1 MSASPDHTSDRVDP
15 SATTGAGLPA
25 ALSASRRTVLRRAAA
40 VGLLAIPAAG
50 FLGACATSGGDDE
63 GTTEQDTGT
72 KSATNPLGVKE
83 DAALEIII
91 FNGGYGEKYA
101 TDVHEKLYQTAFPK
115 AQIKH
120 QATQAV
126 STVLQ
131 PRFAAGDPP
140 EFVNNSGE
148 KFLDFGALV
157 ADGQMQDLTE
167 LWDAPSVDDPS
178 KKVRDTLIPG
188 VVEQGMFSTPDGS
201 RKPYVLYYVSTVYG
215 IWYSGKLF
223 KDNSWTAPTTW
234 EQFTALCEQIKGKG
248 ITPFGYAGANAAY
261 YMWNVILT
269 QAAKVGGPDVLK
281 NIDNLE
287 ADAWKADSV
296 IQSAKAW
303 AEIGAKYGDKSF
315 EGLKHTDVQL
325 RQNQGKLAF
334 YPSGDWL
341 ENEQKKDTP
350 AGFEYQ
356 LMAVP
361 SLTASDKLPAGAIR
375 AAGGEGYF
383 VSAKSKNPRGGME
396 YMRQMLSKAG
406 TRGFT
411 ETVGAATV
419 VPAGSEGYQF
429 PPGVASSQAA
439 LKTAGANVFN
449 MMFDNWYK
457 ELDTEARTA
466 TNELMFG
473 RASAEQWAERI
484 QKRAD
489 TIKGDSSVAK
499 FKR

>member
-1 MSASPDHTSDRVDP
+1 MSATPDTPSAHIDP
-15 SATTGAGLPA
+15 SATSGPDLPG

-40 VGLLAIPAAG
+40 VGLLVTPAAG
-50 FLGACATSGGDDE
+50 LLSACATGGDSGD
-63 GTTEQDTGT
+63 GGEQATGE

-83 DAALEIII
+83 DAELEVVI
-91 FNGGYGEKYA
+91 FNGGYGDKYA
-101 TDVHEKLYQTAFPK
+101 TDVHEKLYATAFPK
-115 AQIKH
+115 AKINH

-131 PRFAAGDPP
+131 PRFASGNPP

-178 KKVRDTLIPG
+178 KKVRDTVIPG
-188 VVEQGMFSTPDGS
+188 VIEQGSFNTPDGG

-223 KDNSWTAPTTW
+223 KDNGWTAPTTW
-234 EQFTALCEQIKGKG
+234 EQFTALCEQIKSKG
-248 ITPFGYAGANAAY
+248 ITPYGYAGANAAY
-261 YMWNVILT
+261 YQWNVILS

-281 NIDNLE
+281 NIDNLQPG
-287 ADAWKADSV
+287 AWTAEPV
-296 IQSAKAW
+296 LQAARAW
-303 AEIGAKYGDKSF
+303 AEIGKNFSDKSF

-325 RQNQGKLAF
+325 RQNQYKVAF

-341 ENEQKKDTP
+341 ENEQKSNTP

-356 LMAVP
+356 IMPVP
-361 SLTASDKLPAGAIR
+361 SLTAADKLPAGAIR
-375 AAGGEGYF
+375 AAAGEGYF

-406 TRGFT
+406 ARGFT

-439 LKTAGANVFN
+439 LKAAGANVFN

-489 TIKGDSSVAK
+489 AIKSDSSVAK
-499 FKR
+499 FTR

>member
-1 MSASPDHTSDRVDP
+1 MSVTPDSPSE
-15 SATTGAGLPA
+15 L
-25 ALSASRRTVLRRAAA
+25 SRRTVLRRAAA
-40 VGLLAIPAAG
+40 VGLLATPAVG
-50 FLGACATSGGDDE
+50 LLSACATSGDD
-63 GTTEQDTGT
+63 TPAEQSAGT
-72 KSATNPLGVKE
+72 KSATNPLGIKE
-83 DAALEIII
+83 DAPLEVVI

-101 TDVHEKLYQTAFPK
+101 VDVHEPLYKAAFPK
-115 AQIKH
+115 ATIKH
-120 QATQAV
+120 SSSQAI
-126 STVLQ
+126 STALQ

-157 ADGQMQDLTE
+157 NDGQLQDLTD
-167 LWDAPSVDDPS
+167 LWDAPSVDDPNT
-178 KKVRDTLIPG
+178 KVRDTVIPG
-188 VVEQGMFSTPDGS
+188 TVEQGMFSTADGQ

-223 KDNSWTAPTTW
+223 KANGWTAPTTW
-234 EQFTALCEQIKGKG
+234 EQFTALCDQIKAKG
-248 ITPFGYAGANAAY
+248 ITPYGYAGANAAY
-261 YMWNVILT
+261 YQWNVILSH
-269 QAAKVGGPDVLK
+269 AAKIGGPDVLK

-287 ADAWKADSV
+287 DGAWQVDAVKQA
-296 IQSAKAW
+296 AAAW
-303 AEIGAKYGDKSF
+303 AEIGAKYSDKSF

-341 ENEQKKDTP
+341 ENEQAKDTP

-356 LMAVP
+356 LMPVP
-361 SLTASDKLPAGAIR
+361 SLSASDKLPATAIR
-375 AAGGEGYF
+375 AAAGEGYF
-383 VSAKSKNPRGGME
+383 VSSKSKNPRSGME

-406 TRGFT
+406 AKGFT
-411 ETVGAATV
+411 ETVKAATV

-439 LKTAGANVFN
+439 LKAAGKDVFN
-449 MMFDNWYK
+449 MLFDNWYK

-473 RASAEQWAERI
+473 RIKADAFVERI
-484 QKRAD
+484 QKKAD
-489 TIKGDSSVAK
+489 AIKKDSSVTK

>member
-1 MSASPDHTSDRVDP
+1 MSLNPDRTS
-15 SATTGAGLPA
+15 
-25 ALSASRRTVLRRAAA
+25 ALDRRTMLRRAATA
-40 VGLLAIPAAG
+40 GLLATPAAG
-50 FLGACATSGGDDE
+50 LLAGCATSGGDGGDNKE
-63 GTTEQDTGT
+63 AATGT
-72 KSATNPLGVKE
+72 KTAQNPLGVAE
-83 DAALEIII
+83 DAALEVVI

-101 TDVHEKLYQTAFPK
+101 TDVHQPLYKKAFPK
-115 AQIKH
+115 AEIKH

-140 EFVNNSGE
+140 DFVNNSGE

-157 ADGQMQDLTE
+157 NDGQLQDLTE
-167 LWDAPSVDDPS
+167 LWDAPSVDDPNV
-178 KKVRDTLIPG
+178 KVRDTVIPG
-188 VVEQGMFSTPDGS
+188 VVEQGMFSTADGQ

-223 KDNSWTAPTTW
+223 QANGWAPPTTW
-234 EQFTALCEQIKGKG
+234 DQFTALCEQIKSKG
-248 ITPFGYAGANAAY
+248 ITPYGYAGANAAY
-261 YMWNVILT
+261 YQWNVILSH
-269 QAAKVGGPDVLK
+269 AAKIGGPDVLK
-281 NIDNLE
+281 NIDNLV
-287 ADAWKADSV
+287 DGAWTAEPV
-296 IQSAKAW
+296 VQAAAAW
-303 AEIGAKYGDKSF
+303 AEIGKNFSDRSF

-325 RQNQGKLAF
+325 RQNQNKLAF

-350 AGFEYQ
+350 EGFQYQ
-356 LMAVP
+356 LLPVP
-361 SLTASDKLPAGAIR
+361 SLSAADKLPATAVR
-375 AAGGEGYF
+375 AAAGEGYF
-383 VSAKSKNPRGGME
+383 VSAKGKNPRGGLE

-406 TRGFT
+406 ARGFT

-419 VPAGSEGYQF
+419 VPAASDGYQF
-429 PPGVASSQAA
+429 PPGVASAQAA
-439 LKTAGANVFN
+439 LKAAGPNVFN

-473 RASAEQWAERI
+473 RASAQQWADRI

-489 TIKGDSSVAK
+489 AIKKDSSISK
-499 FKR
+499 FQR

>member
-1 MSASPDHTSDRVDP
+1 MSITPEH
-15 SATTGAGLPA
+15 PA
-25 ALSASRRTVLRRAAA
+25 ALDRRTVLRRAAA
-40 VGLLAIPAAG
+40 VGVLATPAIGLLS
-50 FLGACATSGGDDE
+50 ACATSGGDKE
-63 GTTEQDTGT
+63 NEQVAGGT
-72 KSATNPLGVKE
+72 KSEKNPLGVKE
-83 DAALEIII
+83 DAAIEVVI

-101 TDVHEKLYQTAFPK
+101 TDVHEPLYKKAFPK
-115 AQIKH
+115 AEVKH

-131 PRFAAGDPP
+131 PRFASGNPP

-157 ADGQMQDLTE
+157 NDGQLQDLTE

-178 KKVRDTLIPG
+178 KKVRDTVIPG
-188 VVEQGMFSTPDGS
+188 IVEQGMFSTADGQ
-201 RKPYVLYYVSTVYG
+201 RKPFVLYYVSTVYG

-223 KDNSWTAPTTW
+223 KDNGWTAPTTFD
-234 EQFTALCEQIKGKG
+234 QFKALCEQIKAKG
-248 ITPFGYAGANAAY
+248 ITPYGYAGANAAY
-261 YMWNVILT
+261 YQWNVILT
-269 QAAKVGGPDVLK
+269 QAAKIGGADVLK

-287 ADAWKADSV
+287 DGAWKQDAV
-296 IQSAKAW
+296 KQAAEAW
-303 AEIGAKYGDKSF
+303 AEIGAKYSDKSF

-325 RQNQGKLAF
+325 RQNQGKVAF

-350 AGFEYQ
+350 AGFMYQ
-356 LMAVP
+356 LMPVP
-361 SLTASDKLPAGAIR
+361 SLTASDKLPATAIR

-383 VSAKSKNPRGGME
+383 VSSKSKNPRGGLE

-406 TRGFT
+406 ARGFT

-419 VPAGSEGYQF
+419 VPAGSEGFQF
-429 PPGVASSQAA
+429 PPGVASAQAA
-439 LKTAGANVFN
+439 LKAAGNDVFN
-449 MMFDNWYK
+449 MLFDNWYK
-457 ELDTEARTA
+457 ELDMEARTA

-473 RASAEQWAERI
+473 RIKTDAFVERI

-489 TIKGDSSVAK
+489 AIKKDSSVTK